1 MVENMGNN
9 TLIRGTIITLILIAL
24 FTIVMLTLIGKD
36 GLINREKEDYNN
48 THVEEINERNQEKD
62 NGKKIEIVE
71 EK

>member
-1 MVENMGNN
+1 MGNN

>member
-1 MVENMGNN
+1 MGNN

-62 NGKKIEIVE
+62 NGQKIEIVE